1 MTYPKVRP
9 QLTRIRQMQ
18 LMGQTKWG
26 QLHRSLEEE
35 VQLPRKMRREEKC
48 RSMNLENLQDLATRI
63 HKINNQRLMRSERL
77 ERVPKQLP
85 MKAAKKL
92 LTRPKVFRVNLN
104 SISLQQLNKIP
115 SVFNKQILLR
125 CTK

>member
-1 MTYPKVRP
+1 MMTYPKVRP

-18 LMGQTKWG
+18 LMGQMKWG
-26 QLHRSLEEE
+26 QLHHSLEEE

-77 ERVPKQLP
+77 ERVPK
-85 MKAAKKL
+85 
-92 LTRPKVFRVNLN
+92 
-104 SISLQQLNKIP
+104 
-115 SVFNKQILLR
+115 
-125 CTK
+125 